1 MILIYQQEKRAL
13 LEKRFGKNDCFRR
26 TNYILVNLGMFEG
39 LKILRTKKFF
49 DKRGYFKVLYNKQEF
64 DDFTD
69 SENLFMQDNISLS
82 HRNVLRGL
90 HFQYK
95 NSQGKLLQVLSGSI
109 FDVVVDLRSNSKSF
123 KKSKI
128 FHLSEDD
135 DISIWIPKGFAHGFK
150 VLSEQALVLYKVDA
164 KWDES
169 SEKTLHWDD
178 PKLNI
183 PWPNPSKIVTSAK
196 DKNGLS
202 LDDAIKLM
210 EITQ

>member
-1 MILIYQQEKRAL
+1 
-13 LEKRFGKNDCFRR
+13 
-26 TNYILVNLGMFEG
+26 MFDG
-39 LKILRTKKFF
+39 LKILRTKKFY

-64 DDFTD
+64 EDFTD

-123 KKSKI
+123 KKCKI
-128 FHLSEDD
+128 FHLNEDD
-135 DISIWIPKGFAHGFK
+135 DIAIWIPKGFAHGFK
-150 VLSEQALVLYKVDA
+150 VLSEEALVLYKVDA

-169 SEKTLHWDD
+169 SEKTLQWDD

-183 PWPNPSKIVTSAK
+183 PWPNPSNIVISAK

-202 LDDAIKLM
+202 LDDAIKLL